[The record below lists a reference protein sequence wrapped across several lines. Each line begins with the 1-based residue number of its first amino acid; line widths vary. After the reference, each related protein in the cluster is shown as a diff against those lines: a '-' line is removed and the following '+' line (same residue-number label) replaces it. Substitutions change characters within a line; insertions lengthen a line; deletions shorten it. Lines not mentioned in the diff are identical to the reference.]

1 MVTLNVTQLH
11 RVVFRKKATAAGSW
25 ETFTIEADSLGQDT
39 VATIN
44 IAPRKQSRASQIGS
58 TEHPISG
65 TFDSLAAS
73 ITFLADNFYIIGKA
87 LDRWTA
93 ATYAGHDANAGQVV
107 LGDGATSAMAAII
120 PWSFK
125 VFAMTVPQQT
135 SKSAAA
141 TQALMTTLSSAQA
154 RPQRLRS
161 PSTQSST
168 TQHSTALTV
177 TSKRPSAS
185 ANMTL
190 LSRSASTLRL
200 AIMMQSRRARSL

>member
-39 VATIN
+39 IATIN

-65 TFDSLAAS
+65 TFDSLSAS

-93 ATYAGHDANAGQVV
+93 ATYAGHDTNAGQVV
-107 LGDGATSAMAAII
+107 LGDGATFCDGGYYSVVI
-120 PWSFK
+120 
-125 VFAMTVPQQT
+125 QGLCDDG
-135 SKSAAA
+135 SAADIEICRCNPSIDDDIEFGSSE
-141 TQALMTTLSSAQA
+141 TPEVTLALNPIIYNPAL
-154 RPQRLRS
+154 
-161 PSTQSST
+161 
-168 TQHSTALTV
+168 HSTDGYEQKTIRLGEYD
-177 TSKRPSAS
+177 TSVKKRLNATTGDYDAVSES
-185 ANMTL
+185 
-190 LSRSASTLRL
+190 
-200 AIMMQSRRARSL
+200 